1 MSKTLK
7 TATKNKG
14 GRPSGSTDL
23 TRVHGVIT
31 EIIATIRKVKAGKMP
46 HAEGRSLIWMYGQL
60 RDTLALGMIEAR
72 LAELEGAY
80 SLNDGARLDQPR
92 QLHS

>member
-1 MSKTLK
+1 
-7 TATKNKG
+7 
-14 GRPSGSTDL
+14 
-23 TRVHGVIT
+23 
-31 EIIATIRKVKAGKMP
+31 MP